1 MDKTAD
7 TSNLLETVK
16 RIRARQ
22 ENLVK
27 LGIDENQ
34 AWQWA
39 NSRLGYWRIAG
50 SWILNR
56 SLTNK
61 YLVSQGYDDIFER
74 YEAKRLS

>member
-1 MDKTAD
+1 M
-7 TSNLLETVK
+7 
-16 RIRARQ
+16 
-22 ENLVK
+22 K

-74 YEAKRLS
+74 YEAKRLSYRTAVYRTVRTVV